1 MKCAVN
7 TQFRPQSHPDI
18 MNPLFETNT
27 GPKLALSWMM
37 MMRSYFLNQD
47 HFMEMTGWSKLISR
61 HHYLDPRKEDGSETA
76 NIWFL
81 FWDD

>member
-1 MKCAVN
+1 MN
-7 TQFRPQSHPDI
+7 TEP
-18 MNPLFETNT
+18 E
-27 GPKLALSWMM
+27 LALTWM

-47 HFMEMTGWSKLISR
+47 RFMEMTGRSKLISR

-81 FWDD
+81 FWDDWNKHSNLASLPLTTLWGKFKWRHD

>member
-1 MKCAVN
+1 MN
-7 TQFRPQSHPDI
+7 TEP
-18 MNPLFETNT
+18 E
-27 GPKLALSWMM
+27 LALTWM

-47 HFMEMTGWSKLISR
+47 RFMEMTGWSKLISR
-61 HHYLDPRKEDGSETA
+61 HHYLDPRKEDGSESA